1 MLRQKQNLR
10 FHNLAIAL
18 AVMGTFILG
27 GCAGGARPSSNTSN
41 PFGLPTAST
50 AAAVLSISNQS
61 LSFGNVTVGS
71 ATSQLLSLTN
81 TGSDNLKISAVQ
93 VSGQGYSA
101 TGGSNVT
108 LTPNQSVTIYV
119 NFGPSTSGYAGGTL
133 AIASN
138 ASNPT
143 VQVGVS
149 GTGVSAQQSNQSNPS
164 DPSSHGVSLSWTPS
178 SSAVTGYFVYRSS
191 TSGGPYTKLNA
202 AVDAQPTF
210 VDSSLASGTYY
221 YVVTSVDSSG
231 VESGFSNEVQVI
243 VP

>member
-1 MLRQKQNLR
+1 MFQRKRTLGFRNLT
-10 FHNLAIAL
+10 IVL
-18 AVMGTFILG
+18 AVMATFILG
-27 GCAGGARPSSNTSN
+27 GCGEGAKSSANSTN
-41 PFGLPTAST
+41 PFGLPS
-50 AAAVLSISNQS
+50 AAAVLSISSQS
-61 LSFGNVTVGS
+61 LSFGNVAVGT

-81 TGSDNLKISAVQ
+81 TGSDSVKISSVK
-93 VSGQGYSA
+93 VSGQGYSVS
-101 TGGSNVT
+101 GGSNVT

-133 AIASN
+133 AITSN

-149 GTGVSAQQSNQSNPS
+149 GTGVTAQQAGQG
-164 DPSSHGVSLSWTPS
+164 SHGVSLSWTPS
-178 SSAVTGYFVYRSS
+178 ASSVIGYFVYRSS

-210 VDSSLASGTYY
+210 VDSGLASGTYY

-231 VESGFSNEVQVI
+231 TESGFSNEVQVI